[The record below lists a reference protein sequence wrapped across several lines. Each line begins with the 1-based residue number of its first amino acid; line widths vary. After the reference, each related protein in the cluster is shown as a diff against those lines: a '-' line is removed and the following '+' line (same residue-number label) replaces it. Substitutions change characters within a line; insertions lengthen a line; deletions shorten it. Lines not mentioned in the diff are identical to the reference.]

1 MTTITLVYD
10 FEVSQEDFD
19 SIMEIAGYTDCLGQ
33 FIDEWEWVGIETN
46 SPVDREY
53 CKEVKIKF
61 IEDDKQYSVTAYD
74 IERAVKRIIETRDDV
89 GLHGS
94 NRRLVQEF
102 VSTNDWGLC
111 DGDMARWIIE
121 VACFGECIYG

>member
-10 FEVSQEDFD
+10 FKVDQENFD
-19 SIMEIAGYTDCLGQ
+19 NLMEMAGYTDCLGQ
-33 FIDEWEWVGIETN
+33 FIDKWDWNESFIGVGG
-46 SPVDREY
+46 
-53 CKEVKIKF
+53 VKGKVSIKF
-61 IEDDKQYSVTAYD
+61 TEDDKQYSVTAYD
-74 IERAVKRIIETRDDV
+74 VEQAVKRIIETRDDV

>member
-10 FEVSQEDFD
+10 FKVDQENFD
-19 SIMEIAGYTDCLGQ
+19 NLMEMAGYTDCLGQ
-33 FIDEWEWVGIETN
+33 FIDEWDWDESFIGVGGVEGKV
-46 SPVDREY
+46 S
-53 CKEVKIKF
+53 IKF
-61 IEDDKQYSVTAYD
+61 TEDDKQYSVTAYD
-74 IERAVKRIIETRDDV
+74 VEQAVKRIIETRDDV
-89 GLHGS
+89 GLHVS

>member
-10 FEVSQEDFD
+10 FKVDQENFD
-19 SIMEIAGYTDCLGQ
+19 NLMEMAGYTDCLGQ
-33 FIDEWEWVGIETN
+33 FIDEWDWDESFIGVGDIVGQIN
-46 SPVDREY
+46 IR
-53 CKEVKIKF
+53 F
-61 IEDDKQYSVTAYD
+61 IEDDKQYNVTAYD
-74 IERAVKRIIETRDDV
+74 IEQAVKRIIETRDDV
-89 GLHGS
+89 GLHVS
-94 NRRLVQEF
+94 NRELVQRF